1 MPASGIIREE
11 PGSARRDPRWA
22 RRLGGFDRRVT
33 STPNYDMRLRPT
45 VMRLS
50 LFGIIA
56 LLVAGCGGGGG
67 STCGQTTDI
76 TGTWSGPVLEDDVA
90 RGNPGTV
97 NASISQS
104 GCDLG
109 GEWFF
114 VFQSPTLNK
123 SFLIG
128 GSVPQSTSIN
138 FPIAQC
144 LDSGCGTISTCHY
157 QVTGTLI
164 NPNEITGTYTSEQN
178 CSTTQSGSFQ
188 ITLQS
193 RLTLTPPAAPTRT
206 PTP

>member
-1 MPASGIIREE
+1 
-11 PGSARRDPRWA
+11 
-22 RRLGGFDRRVT
+22 VT
-33 STPNYDMRLRPT
+33 STPNCDMRLRPT

-50 LFGIIA
+50 LFGIVA
-56 LLVAGCGGGGG
+56 LLVAGCGGGG

-97 NASISQS
+97 NAAISQS
-104 GCDLG
+104 GCDLS

-114 VFQSPTLNK
+114 VFQSITLNK

-128 GSVPQSTSIN
+128 GGAPQSPSIN
-138 FPIAQC
+138 IPLAQC
-144 LDSGCGTISTCHY
+144 LDSGCGTVSTCKY

-164 NPNEITGTYTSEQN
+164 KPNEITGTYASQSN
-178 CSTTQSGSFQ
+178 CSTTQSGSFE

-193 RLTLTPPAAPTRT
+193 RLAPTPALAATHT
-206 PTP
+206 PTPTP